1 MKKNNKGFTLAEL
14 LIVVAVIAVLVAVA
28 IPTFGSQLEKARQ
41 ATDVANLRD
50 AYAIAKVAILNQED
64 GEWKTLFTT
73 LSTNSKTEAY
83 CNPDTGKISRD
94 DNEQVTGKATTGSA
108 IESVYSGLPSG
119 IIYNGCPATTSK
131 YIVVKFKK
139 DTTTNAWS
147 VEHVTFAAAL
157 D

>member
-83 CNPDTGKISRD
+83 CNPDTGKISSQFKRTCCCLTRSTRSSCFGPRAA
-94 DNEQVTGKATTGSA
+94 VHIKKKLLC
-108 IESVYSGLPSG
+108 YS
-119 IIYNGCPATTSK
+119 
-131 YIVVKFKK
+131 
-139 DTTTNAWS
+139 
-147 VEHVTFAAAL
+147 H
-157 D
+157 